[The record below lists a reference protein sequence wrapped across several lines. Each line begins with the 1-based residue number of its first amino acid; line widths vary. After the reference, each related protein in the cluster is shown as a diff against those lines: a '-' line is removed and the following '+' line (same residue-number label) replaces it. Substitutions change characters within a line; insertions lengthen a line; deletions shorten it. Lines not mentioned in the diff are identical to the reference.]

1 MTERAKRVA
10 VVPGDGI
17 GVEVTRAGVAVMQ
30 AAMRGDD
37 SAGLEFEE
45 FPWGCE
51 YYLEHGRMMLE
62 DALETLAG
70 FNEIFFGAVGW
81 PPSPTTS
88 RSGASCSPFA
98 ATSISTSTCGRRGS

>member
-1 MTERAKRVA
+1 MPRAGNDAVLYCAPAGDGEREDGGEMAENAVTRVA

-30 AAMRGDD
+30 AATRGDA

-51 YYLEHGRMMLE
+51 YYLEHGRMMPE

-70 FNEIFFGAVGW
+70 FRKF
-81 PPSPTTS
+81 SS
-88 RSGASCSPFA
+88 RSGE
-98 ATSISTSTCGRRGS
+98 